1 MYSFLKKIFDKLTL
15 RGYRDQLMQQQDR
28 TRAEIVRLYDQQFL
42 ANPVMIVGA
51 VKMHLPLF
59 YVDHIQKTVYESRNY
74 YEIETLEYLKKEY
87 KQFEHVLDIGS
98 NMGNHMLYYCSNLGA
113 KKVHCF
119 EPNQF
124 NLEQLQKNISLN
136 HLQKIV
142 TVYPYALGAEP
153 GKGVQADFS
162 LGNTG
167 MNRID
172 KVADTAGT
180 EASIEIRSLDSL
192 NIQQADFMKIDVE
205 GFEVEVLKGAGNTIK
220 QCKPV
225 VMIEVFENNRPQVDE
240 LMQGYGYKKSITLE
254 DYNSIYIPL

>member
-15 RGYRDQLMQQQDR
+15 RGYRDQLMQQHDHN
-28 TRAEIVRLYDQQFL
+28 RAAIARLHDQLFL
-42 ANPVMIVGA
+42 NNPVLVVQN

-59 YVDHIQKTVYESRNY
+59 YVDHIQKTVYESRNF

-136 HLQKIV
+136 HLEKTV
-142 TVYPYALGAEP
+142 TVYPYALGAES

-172 KVADTAGT
+172 KVADATGA
-180 EASIEIRSLDSL
+180 EAVIEIRSLDSL
-192 NIQQADFMKIDVE
+192 GIQQANFMKIDVE

-225 VMIEVFENNRPQVDE
+225 VMIEVFENNRQHVDE
-240 LMQGYGYKKSITLE
+240 LMQGYGYKKFITLE